1 MVEKETIGHMFD
13 SIAPEYDRLNHL
25 MSLNIDKLWRRR
37 ALQKIV
43 TKDNPQQILDIAC
56 GTGDFSIAIAEQ
68 ANPLTRIDGID
79 ISEGMLEVMRNKLS
93 ERGLAGR
100 ITARLGDSES
110 LPYDENTFD
119 KVTIAFGIRNFA
131 HREKALEE
139 ILRVLKPDGRLVILE
154 LSIPSNSF
162 VRWVFKL
169 YFTKFVPLIG
179 GKISGDKGA
188 YSYLPDS
195 VIRFPDKKEWM
206 ATMESCGFGKV
217 THKAFTF
224 GICRMYTGEK
234 K

>member
-1 MVEKETIGHMFD
+1 MPKKTKIKNMFD

-25 MSLNIDKLWRRR
+25 MSLNMDKLWRRR

-43 TKDNPQQILDIAC
+43 IKDKSQQILDIAC
-56 GTGDFSIAIAEQ
+56 GTGDFSIAIAES
-68 ANPLTRIDGID
+68 ANPSTKIEGID

-93 ERGLAGR
+93 EKGLDGR
-100 ITARLGDSES
+100 VSARLGDSEA
-110 LPYDENTFD
+110 LPYGDDSFD
-119 KVTIAFGIRNFA
+119 RVTIAFGIRNFE

-139 ILRVLKPDGRLVILE
+139 ILRVLKPGGMLVILE
-154 LSIPSNSF
+154 LSIPSNALVKF
-162 VRWVFKL
+162 AFKL

-188 YSYLPDS
+188 YSYLPES
-195 VIRFPDKKEWM
+195 VIKFPGKKEWI
-206 ATMESCGFGKV
+206 ATMESCGYSQV

>member
-1 MVEKETIGHMFD
+1 MVKKKNIEHMFD

-25 MSLNIDKLWRRR
+25 MSLNMDKLWRRK

-43 TKDNPQQILDIAC
+43 TKDKSQKILDIAC
-56 GTGDFSIAIAEQ
+56 GTGDFSIAIAEH
-68 ANPLTRIDGID
+68 ANQLTEIEGID
-79 ISEGMLEVMRNKLS
+79 ISEGMLEVMRTKLAR
-93 ERGLAGR
+93 RGLDGR
-100 ITARLGDSES
+100 VSARLGDSES
-110 LPYDENTFD
+110 LPYPDNSFD
-119 KVTIAFGIRNFA
+119 RVTIAFGIRNFE

-139 ILRVLKPDGRLVILE
+139 ILRVLKPCGRLVILE
-154 LSIPSNSF
+154 LSIPTNAL
-162 VRWVFKL
+162 VRFAFKF

-195 VIRFPDKKEWM
+195 VIKFPGKKEWI
-206 ATMESCGFGKV
+206 ATMEACGFDQV

>member
-1 MVEKETIGHMFD
+1 MVKKKNIEHMFD

-25 MSLNIDKLWRRR
+25 MSLNMDKLWRRK

-43 TKDNPQQILDIAC
+43 TKDKSQKILDIAC
-56 GTGDFSIAIAEQ
+56 GTGDFSIAIAEH
-68 ANPLTRIDGID
+68 ANPLTEIEGID
-79 ISEGMLEVMRNKLS
+79 ISEGMLEVMRTKLAR
-93 ERGLAGR
+93 RGLDGR
-100 ITARLGDSES
+100 VSARLGDSES
-110 LPYDENTFD
+110 LPYPDNSFD
-119 KVTIAFGIRNFA
+119 RVTIAFGIRNFE

-139 ILRVLKPDGRLVILE
+139 ILRVLKPCGRLVILE
-154 LSIPSNSF
+154 LSIPTNAL
-162 VRWVFKL
+162 VRFAFKI

-179 GKISGDKGA
+179 GQISGDKGA

-195 VIRFPDKKEWM
+195 VIKFPGKKEWI
-206 ATMESCGFGKV
+206 ATMEACGFDQV

>member
-1 MVEKETIGHMFD
+1 MVKKKNIEHMFD

-25 MSLNIDKLWRRR
+25 MSLNMDKLWRRK

-43 TKDNPQQILDIAC
+43 TKDKSQKILDIAC
-56 GTGDFSIAIAEQ
+56 GTGDFSIAIAER
-68 ANPLTRIDGID
+68 ANPLTEIEGID
-79 ISEGMLEVMRNKLS
+79 ISEGMLEVMRTKLAR
-93 ERGLAGR
+93 RGLDGR
-100 ITARLGDSES
+100 VSARLGDSES
-110 LPYDENTFD
+110 LPYPDNSFD
-119 KVTIAFGIRNFA
+119 RVTIAFGIRNFE

-139 ILRVLKPDGRLVILE
+139 ILRVLKPCGRLVILE
-154 LSIPSNSF
+154 LSIPTNAL
-162 VRWVFKL
+162 VRFAFKF

-195 VIRFPDKKEWM
+195 VIKFPGKKEWI
-206 ATMESCGFGKV
+206 ATMEACGFDQV